1 MDQSNIIDLN
11 QYRKSKKHKLES
23 FAFRVKYDETAY
35 KDALMLLIFT
45 CSLAALSFFFIFYF
59 IYKLSIN

>member
-11 QYRKSKKHKLES
+11 QYRKLKKHRLES

-35 KDALMLLIFT
+35 NDALKLLIFT
-45 CSLAALSFFFIFYF
+45 CSLAAVSFFFIFYF
-59 IYKLSIN
+59 IYKIIN

>member
-11 QYRKSKKHKLES
+11 QYRKLKKHRSES
-23 FAFRVKYDETAY
+23 FAFRVKYDKTAY

-45 CSLAALSFFFIFYF
+45 CSLAVLSFFFIFYF
-59 IYKLSIN
+59 IYKIIN

>member
-1 MDQSNIIDLN
+1 MDQSNIIDLS
-11 QYRKSKKHKLES
+11 QYRKLKKHRSES

-35 KDALMLLIFT
+35 KDALMFLIFT

-59 IYKLSIN
+59 IYNIIN